1 MDEQKNHLVLKQ
13 SMTQH
18 KIQVDDEERKFQHDN
33 TYKSCCLSMDKRGLI
48 FFTQLTFS
56 LSILIFCIVQLS
68 INPDCPTYAKYSSMM
83 MLIVGVYLPNPH
95 LKD

>member
-1 MDEQKNHLVLKQ
+1 MEDQNNHLVLKP

-18 KIQVDDEERKFQHDN
+18 RIQVEDEERKFEHDN
-33 TYKSCCLSMDKRGLI
+33 TYKSCCLLMDKRGLI
-48 FFTQLTFS
+48 FFTQLFFS
-56 LSILIFCIVQLS
+56 ASILIFCIVQLCLK
-68 INPDCPTYAKYSSMM
+68 PDCETYAKYSSMM